1 MTETQMARKVVH
13 GHGMYGLGTAVVGLL
28 LILIDGIT
36 VLGLNGVL
44 APSYGGALAV
54 GWTEIG
60 LSLLAFVS
68 LAFYKRSIVAAVWA
82 VVVLALIAYAF
93 DGGFY
98 YIGST
103 VAIIGAVLMYYKR

>member
-1 MTETQMARKVVH
+1 MHEAGR
-13 GHGMYGLGTAVVGLL
+13 YGLGTAILGLL
-28 LILIDGIT
+28 LILIDGVT

-44 APSYGGALAV
+44 APSIGGVVAV

-60 LSLLAFVS
+60 LSLLAFIS
-68 LAFYKRSIVAAVWA
+68 LAFYRRSLTAVAWA
-82 VVVLALIAYAF
+82 VIVLALIAYVF

-98 YIGST
+98 YVGST